1 MAKAPT
7 KKTAEPD
14 WALPPVNDKGQQLA
28 EDGLPLTGLA
38 RALALAEAGTKS
50 DPLALVTDEQIAA
63 HDLKGQAADLEAF
76 VASQETEDGAVP
88 DFTPSEPTTPAAPT
102 GDGPTTASGE

>member
-7 KKTAEPD
+7 KKTPEPD

-38 RALALAEAGTKS
+38 RALALAEAGTKT
-50 DPLALVTDEQIAA
+50 DPLEIVTDEQIAA

-76 VASQETEDGAVP
+76 VASQETEDGAAP
-88 DFTPSEPTTPAAPT
+88 DFTPAEPTAPAAPQGDASTT
-102 GDGPTTASGE
+102 GTGE